1 MNTKSSTVLVEYVGA
16 KDSETDH
23 LYGTGI
29 VWTGKGDVQ
38 EVPAANWSRMKKHV
52 DVWREVADDAPA
64 GGLQQASANSGQ
76 KEGNDKPTM
85 PPGNPDGLDG
95 KSKQELHDIAKER
108 NVIVHPNAGP
118 AKIIEAL
125 RAAANGG

>member
-1 MNTKSSTVLVEYVGA
+1 MNAVSSTVLVEYVGA

-52 DVWREVADDAPA
+52 DVWREVTDDAPA
-64 GGLQQASANSGQ
+64 GGLQQATGQ
-76 KEGNDKPTM
+76 QEGDDKPTT
-85 PPGNPDGLDG
+85 PTGNPDGLDG
-95 KSKQELHDIAKER
+95 KGKEELHEIAKQR
-108 NVIVHPNAGP
+108 GVIVHPNAGP
-118 AKIIEAL
+118 AKVIEAL
-125 RAAANGG
+125 RAAAGA